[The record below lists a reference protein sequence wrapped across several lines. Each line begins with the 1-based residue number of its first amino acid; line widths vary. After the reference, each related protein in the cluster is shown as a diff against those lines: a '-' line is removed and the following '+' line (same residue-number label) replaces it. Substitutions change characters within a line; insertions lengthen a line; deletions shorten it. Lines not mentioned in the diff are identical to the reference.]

1 MKNQIYSRFL
11 CLCLVFL
18 SVFTNAQEI
27 KFEGTVE
34 QDVMYDGLSYLV
46 INITDGPLKG
56 KKETAYFKTN
66 MTDEFNSTNFTQLG
80 MGMPIDMQLEGT
92 EFKFIKVSGTLLKTN
107 AKFYDPQTGAEKIM
121 PIMRIKEIS
130 QLEPPVVVD
139 VDMPNS
145 FEENQVEIE
154 HRLSL
159 WVGTYKN
166 SQGDI
171 LTVSRSDVD
180 MGPAD
185 VALFYSLK
193 LVGKK
198 GNCFGYVVKDGG
210 FIKEANVYFDS
221 EKTSPMTDEK
231 TGVASGDILQRTAN
245 GISYTPETVFGMECL
260 KKFDN
265 EFKKIN

>member
-107 AKFYDPQTGAEKIM
+107 ANFEDPQTGAVKSM
-121 PIMRIKEIS
+121 SVLRIKELKQI
-130 QLEPPVVVD
+130 EPFINT
-139 VDMPNS
+139 DMAS
-145 FEENQVEIE
+145 FPDETQIIE
-154 HRLSL
+154 SILNGWL
-159 WVGTYKN
+159 GTYKN
-166 SQGDI
+166 SQGHI
-171 LTVSRSDVD
+171 LTVSRTNLTVD
-180 MGPAD
+180 PNQAI
-185 VALFYSLK
+185 LFYSLK
-193 LVGKK
+193 LVGRK
-198 GNCFGYVVKDGG
+198 GTCYGYTAKNGS
-210 FIKEANVYFDS
+210 FIKEANVYFDA
-221 EKTSPMTDEK
+221 EKTLSITNEIP
-231 TGVASGDILQRTAN
+231 GVGSGDELLKTAN
-245 GISYTPETVFGMECL
+245 GITFSPETHFGMECL
-260 KKFDN
+260 DGIDY